1 MNLYVERSELEDEE
15 NSLDETNQGRE
26 RERRKTAWKLKMRVG
41 RRVQE
46 VPCGESWQESTRSAL
61 WRELAG
67 EYKKCPVE
75 RGNSGLGEPLG
86 CK

>member
-26 RERRKTAWKLKMRVG
+26 RERRKTAWKLKMRK
-41 RRVQE
+41 QN
-46 VPCGESWQESTRSAL
+46 WQESTRSAL

>member
-61 WRELAG
+61 WREEIVVWENHLVA
-67 EYKKCPVE
+67 
-75 RGNSGLGEPLG
+75 SEP
-86 CK
+86 

>member
-26 RERRKTAWKLKMRVG
+26 RERRKTVWKLKMRK
-41 RRVQE
+41 QN
-46 VPCGESWQESTRSAL
+46 WQESTRSAL

-75 RGNSGLGEPLG
+75 RGISGLGEPLG